1 MKTFIDCCAFND
13 LSIEGSFFQHK
24 EIHKVT
30 LPTPAFTSTIKW
42 ITSQSQ
48 RSGKKTLFDV
58 KVTRGSD
65 VDSDYHRV
73 IEMFEMKLAQEYS
86 DDSRRY

>member
-30 LPTPAFTSTIKW
+30 LPT
-42 ITSQSQ
+42 
-48 RSGKKTLFDV
+48 
-58 KVTRGSD
+58 GSD

-73 IEMFEMKLAQEYS
+73 IGMFEMKLAQGYS